1 MAISRFCPRLTL
13 KTIKKAILTTYTANY
28 NEYVTK
34 VNQQQQCGNEGDRQA
49 NAIISNV
56 NKIHKQQ
63 YNSDRVLEKA
73 RTQTFYHKNV
83 RQTVYVGLK
92 TRQWRQRVVVI

>member
-34 VNQQQQCGNEGDRQA
+34 VNQCGSEGDRQA